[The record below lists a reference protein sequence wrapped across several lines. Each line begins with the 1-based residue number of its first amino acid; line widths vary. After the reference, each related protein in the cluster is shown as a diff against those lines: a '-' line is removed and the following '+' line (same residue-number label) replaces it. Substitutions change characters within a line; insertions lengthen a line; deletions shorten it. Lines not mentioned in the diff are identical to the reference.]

1 MVAGANTLASVA
13 LWVLSSEIKTGH
25 SGMYP
30 VLFYSNTTAS
40 YPTYGQS
47 ILRTFL
53 LENRL

>member
-1 MVAGANTLASVA
+1 MAQKS
-13 LWVLSSEIKTGH
+13 KTGH

-30 VLFYSNTTAS
+30 VLVYSNTTAS